1 MKLPD
6 FIHNNF
12 FKNIRKKMDIE
23 DEYIVDIDSKIEFK
37 KLELDSAQF
46 EQIERGTGLDISL
59 DDLDI
64 GEDNTIVYK
73 KYKDRNVILYIR
85 DQYSYKSQYKYHVSW
100 CKTLKE
106 MRNNNKLNR
115 YVISRRTDG
124 TFHVNMMDTMTH
136 KVIEE
141 NIIRELSICKNCLN
155 EINYKGYN
163 EYGANKNNIY
173 STFSIQEFLEKY
185 DSRFNQLPKYTDTT
199 APINQYASNWKQ
211 LSFKYRTY
219 KNWTCANCGLDCKN
233 NKGYLDVHH
242 IDSNKSNNDFS
253 NLKAVC
259 KDCHANEY
267 GHGHYKNLLKNRK

>member
-85 DQYSYKSQYKYHVSW
+85 DQY
-100 CKTLKE
+100 
-106 MRNNNKLNR
+106 
-115 YVISRRTDG
+115 
-124 TFHVNMMDTMTH
+124 
-136 KVIEE
+136 
-141 NIIRELSICKNCLN
+141 
-155 EINYKGYN
+155 
-163 EYGANKNNIY
+163 
-173 STFSIQEFLEKY
+173 
-185 DSRFNQLPKYTDTT
+185 
-199 APINQYASNWKQ
+199 
-211 LSFKYRTY
+211 
-219 KNWTCANCGLDCKN
+219 
-233 NKGYLDVHH
+233 
-242 IDSNKSNNDFS
+242 
-253 NLKAVC
+253 
-259 KDCHANEY
+259 
-267 GHGHYKNLLKNRK
+267 